1 MKTQKIPNSQ
11 NKPEKKTKAGVIKIL
26 ISNYTTKL

>member
-1 MKTQKIPNSQ
+1 MQTQKIPNSQ
-11 NKPEKKTKAGVIKIL
+11 SNPEKKTKAGVKIL